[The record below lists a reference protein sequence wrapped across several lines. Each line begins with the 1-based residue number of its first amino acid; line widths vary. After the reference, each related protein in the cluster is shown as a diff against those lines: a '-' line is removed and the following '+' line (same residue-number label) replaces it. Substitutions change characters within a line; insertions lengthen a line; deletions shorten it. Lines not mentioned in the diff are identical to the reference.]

1 MVASV
6 WVNAAEK
13 KEGALDALTKIW
25 LVPKK
30 YSLCFQIVVTVDF
43 FATLTIRLISKIIA
57 NM

>member
-1 MVASV
+1 VGQCRG
-6 WVNAAEK
+6 K